1 MTATMN
7 AAVVRQFGS
16 ALILEEWDVPTPGPD
31 QILIK
36 TEACGVCHTD
46 LHAAKGDW
54 PLKPTLPF
62 IPGHEAIGTVMAAG
76 RSVKGVREGD
86 RVGVPW
92 LYSACGHCEYCLS
105 SWETVCPDAQF
116 GGYTKNGGFA
126 EYL

>member
-1 MTATMN
+1 MLPISRHPYGQEDLAMTATMN

-16 ALILEEWDVPTPGPD
+16 PLVLEEWNIPTPGAD

-62 IPGHEAIGTVMAAG
+62 IPGHEAIGTVIAVGAT
-76 RSVKGVREGD
+76 VTTVREGD
-86 RVGVPW
+86 RV
-92 LYSACGHCEYCLS
+92 
-105 SWETVCPDAQF
+105 
-116 GGYTKNGGFA
+116 
-126 EYL
+126 